1 MLVLVSVLRGT
12 ETLVDGETEGTAVG
26 LLENGFAGGLTD
38 SVAVLLL
45 PFVFVGAAL
54 EAGMVVVL
62 RAGAVEVAGR
72 EGVRELGA
80 GAGPVPLLLLPS
92 SFLTL
97 APLPI
102 PLPRPFPFENGEPDV

>member
-26 LLENGFAGGLTD
+26 LVENGFAGGLTD
-38 SVAVLLL
+38 SVLVLLL

-54 EAGMVVVL
+54 DAEMVVVV

-80 GAGPVPLLLLPS
+80 GAGPEPLLLLLLPS
-92 SFLTL
+92 ACLTL

-102 PLPRPFPFENGEPDV
+102 PLP